1 MRTSDFTSPNV
12 QSGLSAV
19 ELLLTI
25 KNGRSGTAMPA
36 WVGKL
41 FVEENFEVAGRL
53 FMPDSYLSSAIPT
66 LPGHTFS
73 IGIGETFDVR
83 PTVSLVAEVVPTPVN
98 SEPLGIHR
106 PAYALSVQKKIWRDA
121 FSFGFMN
128 GPFVLSLAARHPR
141 CVPKRRG
148 R

>member
-1 MRTSDFTSPNV
+1 MRTYDFTSPTV
-12 QSGLSAV
+12 QPGLSAA

-41 FVEENFEVAGRL
+41 SVEENFEVAGRL
-53 FMPDSYLSSAIPT
+53 FMPDSYLSSAIST

-83 PTVSLVAEVVPTPVN
+83 PTVSLVAEVIPTPVN
-98 SEPLGIHR
+98 GEPLGIHR
-106 PAYALSVQKKIWRDA
+106 PRMPFA
-121 FSFGFMN
+121 F
-128 GPFVLSLAARHPR
+128 
-141 CVPKRRG
+141 KRRFG
-148 R
+148 VTRFHSAS